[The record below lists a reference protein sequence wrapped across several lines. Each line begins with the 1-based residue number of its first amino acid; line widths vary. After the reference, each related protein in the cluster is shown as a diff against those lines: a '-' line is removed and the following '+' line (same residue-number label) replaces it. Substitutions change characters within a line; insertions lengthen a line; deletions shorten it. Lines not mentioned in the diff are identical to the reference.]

1 MISYRLCGQS
11 LSFVLSGLD
20 LQDTEFY
27 KKSLSFIGAILF
39 REVEIMK
46 QLYYRFYVLILLA
59 GLLTSVK
66 SQSLDLLEFPEKE
79 FATPEAA
86 LQHFAESIAKNDVR
100 AALQAFA
107 INQQAAAF
115 DFTAMSERLGVIH
128 PIQTL
133 SPAEYPMY
141 IDLNRLALIS
151 RYGGQLKFFV
161 YSFYATEPLGET
173 TRIQDEP
180 ERISAFIESVNPE
193 QLANLK
199 INTVI
204 RIIANSEKLLD
215 IGQQQAKPV
224 GADEVTELV
233 VLYELD
239 GGYYLGGAR
248 LLRYG
253 ESWKLDGLS
262 SALAGMPALGTVTKT
277 TQGDFET
284 FISELGDNDNWK
296 LEEVQ

>member
-1 MISYRLCGQS
+1 
-11 LSFVLSGLD
+11 
-20 LQDTEFY
+20 
-27 KKSLSFIGAILF
+27 
-39 REVEIMK
+39 MK
-46 QLYYRFYVLILLA
+46 QLTYRFYVLILFA
-59 GLLTSVK
+59 GLITSVR
-66 SQSLDLLEFPEKE
+66 SQSLDLLGFPEKE

-86 LQHFAESIAKNDVR
+86 LQHFAQSIAKNDVT

-107 INQQAAAF
+107 INQQAEKF
-115 DFTAMSERLGVIH
+115 NFTAMSERLGAVQ
-128 PIQTL
+128 PLQTL

-141 IDLNRLALIS
+141 VELNRLALIS
-151 RYGGQLKFFV
+151 RYAQQLKSFV
-161 YSFYATEPLGET
+161 YSFYASEPLDET

-180 ERISAFIESVNPE
+180 ERISAFTESVNPE
-193 QLANLK
+193 QLANLN

-204 RIIANSEKLLD
+204 RIMATSEKLLE

-253 ESWKLDGLS
+253 ESWTLDGLS
-262 SALAGMPALGTVTKT
+262 SAFAGMSALGTVTKT
-277 TQGDFET
+277 TREEFET
-284 FISELGDNDNWK
+284 LLGDLGGNENWT
-296 LEEVQ
+296 LEEVTQ

>member
-1 MISYRLCGQS
+1 
-11 LSFVLSGLD
+11 
-20 LQDTEFY
+20 
-27 KKSLSFIGAILF
+27 
-39 REVEIMK
+39 MK
-46 QLYYRFYVLILLA
+46 QPYYRFYVLILFA
-59 GLLTSVK
+59 GLLTGVK
-66 SQSLDLLEFPEKE
+66 SQSLDPLEFPEKE

-86 LQHFAESIAKNDVR
+86 IQHFAESVAQNDVM

-115 DFTAMSERLGVIH
+115 DFTAMSERLGVIQ
-128 PIQTL
+128 PFQTL

-141 IDLNRLALIS
+141 VDLNRLALIS
-151 RYGGQLKFFV
+151 RYGGLLKFFV
-161 YSFYATEPLGET
+161 YSFYATEPLDAT
-173 TRIQDEP
+173 TPIQDEP

-193 QLANLK
+193 QLAGLK
-199 INTVI
+199 IAKVI
-204 RIIANSEKLLD
+204 RIIASSDKLLE

-224 GADEVTELV
+224 GADDVTELI

-239 GGYYLGGAR
+239 GSYYLGGAR

-253 ESWKLDGLS
+253 EGWKLDGLS

-277 TQGDFET
+277 TLDDFDT
-284 FISELGDNDNWK
+284 FTSELGNSENWK

>member
-1 MISYRLCGQS
+1 
-11 LSFVLSGLD
+11 
-20 LQDTEFY
+20 
-27 KKSLSFIGAILF
+27 
-39 REVEIMK
+39 MK
-46 QLYYRFYVLILLA
+46 QLHYGFYVLILFA

-66 SQSLDLLEFPEKE
+66 SQSLDPLEFPEKE

-86 LQHFAESIAKNDVR
+86 IQHFAESIAKNDVV

-115 DFTAMSERLGVIH
+115 DFTAMSERLGVIQ

-133 SPAEYPMY
+133 SPTEYPMY
-141 IDLNRLALIS
+141 VDLNRLALIS

-161 YSFYATEPLGET
+161 YSFYATEPLDET
-173 TRIQDEP
+173 TPIQDEP
-180 ERISAFIESVNPE
+180 EKISAFIESVNPE
-193 QLANLK
+193 QLTGLK
-199 INTVI
+199 IDKVI
-204 RIIANSEKLLD
+204 RMIATSDKLLEVW
-215 IGQQQAKPV
+215 QQQAKPV

-239 GGYYLGGAR
+239 GSYYLGGAR

-262 SALAGMPALGTVTKT
+262 SVLAGMSALGTVTKT
-277 TQGDFET
+277 TLEEFET
-284 FISELGDNDNWK
+284 LLGDLGDNENWK
-296 LEEVQ
+296 LEEIQ